1 GLRVHHHPAPAARAA
16 TPLDDAEVTGE
27 VGAATGAFA
36 ELGGKGFGRGV
47 SLEIRRSWR
56 SAIDRAGG
64 IVGEARNARRRIAGV
79 AARRAGRPAPPR
91 PPLARRGNKE
101 TTDDVPAAPRT
112 PRPGGGPHRP
122 PAAPTSR
129 FRSPPAPRASGSMPR
144 ARARAAPTPARPNR
158 HARRA

>member
-79 AARRAGRPAPPR
+79 AAGR
-91 PPLARRGNKE
+91 ARRRCGGDDENDE
-101 TTDDVPAAPRT
+101 DVTDGARSR
-112 PRPGGGPHRP
+112 RPG
-122 PAAPTSR
+122 
-129 FRSPPAPRASGSMPR
+129 
-144 ARARAAPTPARPNR
+144 
-158 HARRA
+158 